1 MASHQTTSSY
11 LRNSVFDAA
20 FEIGLVDPS
29 LSNWL
34 EDVQED
40 AEEKT
45 QTVNA
50 TPFSAP
56 SSTAGHEPWISSPD
70 SELSHSSTANT
81 LTTITS
87 NSSQG
92 SFQLASSRG
101 PNNPGPRIAPTARA
115 VLPDKL
121 ELKSSSSTSAATS
134 SAQASS
140 TGATVLHSSP
150 FVLPLQPQP
159 QKRSATKLIK
169 KGRSDKKGGTRE
181 KDQQQGNNTNA
192 TDVSAA
198 VPFSFLNH
206 EPTPPPSDH
215 EKSESKGFFGRL
227 RDRSRSKSRAARKP
241 RQSNDDAAGKDSV
254 DVPVEGRGASEEPR
268 GRDAQRRGGGVTVVK
283 VDQGLPQL
291 QLDPL
296 SNRKSA
302 DLLTALSAEFSLVAA
317 TAQQESNETK
327 KAIAAYYAGVINPS
341 ATGLSTSTASTAK
354 PTNGEKEEEEEETPT
369 AEKPIP
375 RMKQSVMDRPHPK
388 VRTSGFWVN
397 KDRGVMVVPGGAGSR
412 SRVARKAST
421 SRRASVRAGAGGV
434 RRAPSHKRKASLS
447 GKTTPTLTTPGGAQ
461 HARQLSINGLINA
474 IREEGATGTETT
486 TTDFEEIDSS
496 DSDDDGEDSS
506 RPTSLPWG
514 AATLTSDSDVPAVP
528 AIPVIIER
536 KPSTKS
542 TRSSKP
548 PALSL
553 ATNNLA
559 PSLPGSN
566 PRLSPSS
573 PMRSPGSRF
582 RRSSHGPGLASPL
595 KPPPTSPLPP
605 TPTPPERSAS
615 PAPHSDNEL
624 VVVLEERPQSGI
636 VTPTAAKAVL
646 ASMPS
651 PRQSDW
657 FEDDD
662 QEDSDVDEGRRTPF
676 SRRLTPDPSRPASP
690 SDEYIVPTPTSVMMS
705 FQAPPQPA
713 AAASDFS
720 KPIPRPILAG
730 RAPATAEARARATAS
745 TTMSRAGGGPPGN
758 LSLIVPPPNGI
769 PATPRPGTSPQPTPT
784 TATGRITPGHMRA
797 RPGEL
802 GKPAAPPP
810 STWNPPTSALTRIS
824 SMRSV
829 KSQRGR
835 ESPGPL
841 DQRQQQQQQQQQQ
854 PQEAVRSHS
863 RDDSN
868 GSSASQRGRMSPFP
882 VRPANGPPSRDV
894 SPLPSL
900 KRTPSKMSTRQ
911 RSERVRS
918 FHAEVGGDF
927 DAEVFG
933 RHSGESVRSGES
945 EGWATTSSTRSS
957 NESAG
962 RVAAPRPRNYNDLPR
977 DMYMPS
983 PSPMSAAA
991 RRPGMQSRGPS
1002 PLPPMSAT
1010 LPLNPSPHR
1019 IASPGPLVN
1028 GPRHPALRPSA
1039 SFSVNRPQQ
1048 MSASNLAPS
1057 PSLRIDR
1064 NSRVSAYSDYS
1075 DDDDDEDDRRGKGGF
1090 DVIAARLGD
1099 PAASKSAKLL
1109 QRLAVQDAQE
1119 KEPMPPKGRGRGTG
1133 LARPNAPSLLTVP
1146 QRPMTG
1152 PNSPNLSPR
1161 MRNTPTP
1168 TSAGGARWI

>member
-34 EDVQED
+34 EDVPED

-50 TPFSAP
+50 TPFSVPP
-56 SSTAGHEPWISSPD
+56 SSTGHEPWISSPD

-92 SFQLASSRG
+92 SFQLASSRH
-101 PNNPGPRIAPTARA
+101 PNPGPRITATARA

-121 ELKSSSSTSAATS
+121 ELKSNSNTSATAASSS

-140 TGATVLHSSP
+140 SGATVLHSSP

-169 KGRSDKKGGTRE
+169 KGRSDKKGGARE
-181 KDQQQGNNTNA
+181 KDKEQQVQGSAGNA
-192 TDVSAA
+192 TEAA
-198 VPFSFLNH
+198 VPAAFSFLNH

-241 RQSNDDAAGKDSV
+241 RPSNDDAPGKDSV
-254 DVPVEGRGASEEPR
+254 DVPAMPRGASEEHR

-302 DLLTALSAEFSLVAA
+302 DLLSALSAEFSLVAA
-317 TAQQESNETK
+317 TAQEESDQTK
-327 KAIAAYYAGVINPS
+327 QAIAAYYAGVLNPS
-341 ATGLSTSTASTAK
+341 ATGSSTSTAK
-354 PTNGEKEEEEEETPT
+354 PMNGEEQEEEETPT

-375 RMKQSVMDRPHPK
+375 RMKASVMDRPHPK

-397 KDRGVMVVPGGAGSR
+397 KDRGVTVVPGGAANR
-412 SRVARKAST
+412 SRVARKASA

-447 GKTTPTLTTPGGAQ
+447 GKTTPTPSTPGGA

-486 TTDFEEIDSS
+486 TTDFEIDTDSS
-496 DSDDDGEDSS
+496 DDEDSS

-514 AATLTSDSDVPAVP
+514 PAPVTSDSDVPAVP

-615 PAPHSDNEL
+615 PAPQSDNEL

-676 SRRLTPDPSRPASP
+676 SRRLTPEPSRPASP
-690 SDEYIVPTPTSVMMS
+690 SDEYIVPTPTSVMTS
-705 FQAPPQPA
+705 FQAPPAPAPA

-720 KPIPRPILAG
+720 KPIPRPTVAG

-745 TTMSRAGGGPPGN
+745 TTMSRAPAGS

-769 PATPRPGTSPQPTPT
+769 PANPRAGTSPLPTPT
-784 TATGRITPGHMRA
+784 GRVTPGHMRA

-841 DQRQQQQQQQQQQ
+841 EQRQQQQQQQ

-927 DAEVFG
+927 DAEVIG
-933 RHSGESVRSGES
+933 RQSGESIRSGES

-962 RVAAPRPRNYNDLPR
+962 RVAAPRPRNYNDLQPR

-983 PSPMSAAA
+983 PSPLSAAA
-991 RRPGMQSRGPS
+991 RRPGTHSRGPS

-1019 IASPGPLVN
+1019 IASPGPMVN

-1048 MSASNLAPS
+1048 MSASTLAPS

-1064 NSRVSAYSDYS
+1064 NSRASAYSDYS
-1075 DDDDDEDDRRGKGGF
+1075 DEDDDEEDRRGKGGF
-1090 DVIAARLGD
+1090 DV
-1099 PAASKSAKLL
+1099 AASKSAKLL

-1119 KEPMPPKGRGRGTG
+1119 KEPKGRGRGTG
-1133 LARPNAPSLLTVP
+1133 LIRPNAPSLLTVP
-1146 QRPMTG
+1146 QRPMAG

>member
-1 MASHQTTSSY
+1 M
-11 LRNSVFDAA
+11 
-20 FEIGLVDPS
+20 
-29 LSNWL
+29 
-34 EDVQED
+34 
-40 AEEKT
+40 
-45 QTVNA
+45 
-50 TPFSAP
+50 
-56 SSTAGHEPWISSPD
+56 
-70 SELSHSSTANT
+70 
-81 LTTITS
+81 
-87 NSSQG
+87 QG
-92 SFQLASSRG
+92 SAG
-101 PNNPGPRIAPTARA
+101 N
-115 VLPDKL
+115 
-121 ELKSSSSTSAATS
+121 AATD
-134 SAQASS
+134 
-140 TGATVLHSSP
+140 G
-150 FVLPLQPQP
+150 
-159 QKRSATKLIK
+159 
-169 KGRSDKKGGTRE
+169 
-181 KDQQQGNNTNA
+181 
-192 TDVSAA
+192 A

-241 RQSNDDAAGKDSV
+241 RPSNDTDAPSKDSV
-254 DVPVEGRGASEEPR
+254 DVPAAPRGGSEEPR
-268 GRDAQRRGGGVTVVK
+268 GRDAQRRPGGGVTVVK

-317 TAQQESNETK
+317 TAQEESDQTK
-327 KAIAAYYAGVINPS
+327 KAIEAYYAGVLNPT
-341 ATGLSTSTASTAK
+341 ATGSSTSTAK
-354 PTNGEKEEEEEETPT
+354 PTNEEERGEEEEETPT

-397 KDRGVMVVPGGAGSR
+397 KDRGVMVTPGGAGSR
-412 SRVARKAST
+412 SRVARKASA

-447 GKTTPTLTTPGGAQ
+447 GKTTPTPTTPAAAQ
-461 HARQLSINGLINA
+461 TQNHARQLSITGLINA

-486 TTDFEEIDSS
+486 TTDFEEIDS
-496 DSDDDGEDSS
+496 DSDDDEDSS

-514 AATLTSDSDVPAVP
+514 PAPVTSDSDVPAVP

-559 PSLPGSN
+559 PSLPGTN

-582 RRSSHGPGLASPL
+582 RRSSHGTGLASPL

-690 SDEYIVPTPTSVMMS
+690 SDEYIVPTPTSVMTS

-713 AAASDFS
+713 PASDFS
-720 KPIPRPILAG
+720 KPIPRPIMAG

-745 TTMSRAGGGPPGN
+745 TTMSRAGNGPAGG

-769 PATPRPGTSPQPTPT
+769 PANPRPGTSPTPTPT
-784 TATGRITPGHMRA
+784 GRVTPGHMRA

-824 SMRSV
+824 SMKSV

-835 ESPGPL
+835 ESPSPL
-841 DQRQQQQQQQQQQ
+841 EQRQQQQQQPQ
-854 PQEAVRSHS
+854 PQAVRSHS

-882 VRPANGPPSRDV
+882 VRPTNGPPSRDV

-933 RHSGESVRSGES
+933 RQSGESIRSGES

-1019 IASPGPLVN
+1019 IASPGPMVN

-1039 SFSVNRPQQ
+1039 SFTVNRPQQ

-1064 NSRVSAYSDYS
+1064 NSRASARSVYSDLS
-1075 DDDDDEDDRRGKGGF
+1075 DDDDDEEDRRGKGGF
-1090 DVIAARLGD
+1090 DVIASRLGD

-1119 KEPMPPKGRGRGTG
+1119 KEVLPKGRGRGTG
-1133 LARPNAPSLLTVP
+1133 VTRPNAPTLLMVP
-1146 QRPMTG
+1146 QRSMTG